1 MKPLDK
7 KMLDEISRQFSM
19 VITIEEG
26 SLEGGFGQAVLY
38 ALNERNFDGKVHH
51 LGIPDEF
58 VEHGDRRRLLNDLG
72 LTSERIA
79 ETVSKLS
86 ASTIFSQ

>member
-1 MKPLDK
+1 
-7 KMLDEISRQFSM
+7 M

-26 SLEGGFGQAVLY
+26 SLEGGFGQSVLY

-51 LGIPDEF
+51 LGISDEF